1 MATRRLK
8 TCSDVRRYMASL
20 ILRLENDEVTCE
32 KAGKLGFLSN
42 ILLRTIQDSDLED
55 RIQALENQIN
65 GQGGYRR

>member
-1 MATRRLK
+1 
-8 TCSDVRRYMASL
+8 MASL